1 MHTPSM
7 PPPPPPSIFFYF
19 CCSAEYRAKLKVVP
33 QRTLNSY
40 PPGLL
45 GPEGWWARG
54 DLVLH
59 FPGTKGGD
67 YARAIELPQPNVD
80 GAFPAC
86 RSGDET
92 GAWERWA
99 QGPAVGDGKL

>member
-1 MHTPSM
+1 M
-7 PPPPPPSIFFYF
+7 
-19 CCSAEYRAKLKVVP
+19 VP
-33 QRTLNSY
+33 QRALNSY

-45 GPEGWWARG
+45 GPDGWWSPG

-67 YARAIELPQPNVD
+67 YARAIEQPQPNVQ

-86 RSGDET
+86 RAGDET

-99 QGPAVGDGKL
+99 QGPPHAGR